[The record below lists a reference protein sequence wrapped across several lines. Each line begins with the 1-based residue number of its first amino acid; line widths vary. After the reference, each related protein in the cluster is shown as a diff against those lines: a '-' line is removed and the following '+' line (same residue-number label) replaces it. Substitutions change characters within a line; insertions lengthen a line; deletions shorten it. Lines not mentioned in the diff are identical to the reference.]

1 MRLSH
6 ALAASLLAC
15 PAALAPTVSAQ
26 AGDSEALQAALPVAP
41 AATASDDASMRG
53 MAGMD
58 MSAGH
63 RHGAGQLGPYPA
75 TRDASGTA
83 WQPDSAQHDGLHLPL
98 GAWTLMLH
106 GEATLVYDD
115 QGGRR
120 GHTETVVL
128 SHLVVDAQHPLAGG
142 VLTLKGLFSLDPLI
156 GQEGYPLL
164 LQTGE
169 TGDGRTRLIDRQHPH
184 DLIGELAAA
193 YSHPLA
199 AGVSGFVYGG
209 PAGEPALGPP
219 VYLHRAAGLVDP
231 ETPIDHHWLDS
242 THLVFGVVTGGL
254 VAGGWKL
261 EASSFRGREPDEH
274 RYDIE
279 EPGLDSWSVR
289 LSWNPSPDLALEV
302 SRGHLHSVEQ
312 LQPEDDQDRTIAS
325 AVYNRAFTG
334 GNWQTVFAW
343 GPHGSVRAH
352 GRTRRDERRLPAGV
366 GAHSWGGHG
375 VRPRRARHQGR
386 VLPHRHARRRHA
398 LHRHQGEPRLPADL
412 PAAAP
417 SGDRRG
423 RAGQPLRHPSR
434 ARRRLRVGPDQH
446 HAVHP
451 HTVQELT
458 RGGASAGARPQAAAR
473 LRASRHPQRVGTP
486 WCSGAFWPV
495 LIGSLRPRLSSPAS
509 VPSACRW

>member
-15 PAALAPTVSAQ
+15 PAALASTVSAQ
-26 AGDSEALQAALPVAP
+26 AGDSAALQAALPAAQ

-312 LQPEDDQDRTIAS
+312 LQPKDDQDRTIAS

-343 GPHGSVRAH
+343 GRMDQYARTGGPGVTSDAYLLESV
-352 GRTRRDERRLPAGV
+352 
-366 GAHSWGGHG
+366 
-375 VRPRRARHQGR
+375 
-386 VLPHRHARRRHA
+386 
-398 LHRHQGEPRLPADL
+398 
-412 PAAAP
+412 
-417 SGDRRG
+417 
-423 RAGQPLRHPSR
+423 
-434 ARRRLRVGPDQH
+434 
-446 HAVHP
+446 
-451 HTVQELT
+451 LT
-458 RGGASAGARPQAAAR
+458 RGADTVFG
-473 LRASRHPQRVGTP
+473 RAEHVTKDEFFPIGTP
-486 WCSGAFWPV
+486 GDGTPYTVTKVSLGYQRTFPLPHHLATDVGGLVSRYVIPHG
-495 LIGSLRPRLSSPAS
+495 LDAAYGSDPTSIMLFTRIRFRS
-509 VPSACRW
+509 